1 MDRTAD
7 VIVVGAG
14 LAGLVATAALRDEG
28 VDVVCLE
35 ARERVGGR
43 MWSEAGGVGLGAAWV
58 WDGPPAIAATVASA
72 GRSTY
77 PQVLDGDALFEQPTG
92 EAVRVAGNPIDRP
105 AWRLE
110 NGMQGLAL
118 ELARRLGGGTLRTG
132 TPVHAVAFEGADAV
146 LITAD

>member
-43 MWSEAGGVGLGAAWV
+43 MWSEAGWLDLGATWF
-58 WDGPPAIAATVASA
+58 WDGQPAIAATVASA

-77 PQVLDGDALFEQPTG
+77 PQVLDGDALFEQATG

-105 AWRLE
+105 AWRLG
-110 NGMQGLAL
+110 NGMEGVAL
-118 ELARRLGGGTLRTG
+118 ELAPRLGGGAPRNRAALHG
-132 TPVHAVAFEGADAV
+132 LAVRR
-146 LITAD
+146 

>member
-1 MDRTAD
+1 
-7 VIVVGAG
+7 
-14 LAGLVATAALRDEG
+14 
-28 VDVVCLE
+28 
-35 ARERVGGR
+35 
-43 MWSEAGGVGLGAAWV
+43 MWSEAGWLDLGATWF
-58 WDGPPAIAATVASA
+58 WDGQPAIAATVASA

-110 NGMQGLAL
+110 NGMQGLAV

-132 TPVHAVAFEGADAV
+132 TPVHALAFEGADAV
-146 LITAD
+146 LITADSATFTASAIVLAVPPGLAVESIAFTPALPAGLVEAA